1 MRSVS
6 PEEYIEL
13 EKLRADYPAWDFMAV
28 SRRWVAEKRMEDGLI
43 IVEKADPKALRAR
56 VEHYNS

>member
-1 MRSVS
+1 VRTVS

-13 EKLRADYPAWDFMAV
+13 EKLRADFPAWDFTAV
-28 SRRWVAEKRMEDGLI
+28 SRRWVAEKHMEDGLI
-43 IVEKADPKALRAR
+43 IVEKADPRSLRAR